1 MSQKP
6 KTEEN
11 KVTQKM
17 EEHNIT
23 FKGTIKM
30 LHGLLQKLQKTHWRE
45 ILRFLNKVSSNQSDR
60 EMIG

>member
-1 MSQKP
+1 MAQKP

-11 KVTQKM
+11 KVTQEM

-30 LHGLLQKLQKTHWRE
+30 LHGLLQKL
-45 ILRFLNKVSSNQSDR
+45 
-60 EMIG
+60 

>member
-11 KVTQKM
+11 KVTQEM

-30 LHGLLQKLQKTHWRE
+30 LHGLFRNYRKHTGEK
-45 ILRFLNKVSSNQSDR
+45 S
-60 EMIG
+60 

>member
-1 MSQKP
+1 MLNKRYSTINAKQNKYITHKINVSKP

-11 KVTQKM
+11 KVTQEM

-30 LHGLLQKLQKTHWRE
+30 LHGLLQKL
-45 ILRFLNKVSSNQSDR
+45 
-60 EMIG
+60 